1 MSNPVIHLLLCA
13 SLGIPLVVSAQTA
26 SALPAAADSNAAVA
40 PLQYRSV
47 FADALRAAEPAQA
60 PDQTWRQANRIVAG
74 DTTQEPD
81 ASAPVP
87 AKADSGTHMHPNG
100 KSQ

>member
-1 MSNPVIHLLLCA
+1 MPNPVIHLLLCA
-13 SLGIPLVVSAQTA
+13 SLCVPLLVSAQTA
-26 SALPAAADSNAAVA
+26 PVVPAAADANATVA

-47 FADALRAAEPAQA
+47 FADALPTAEPAQA
-60 PDQTWRQANRIVAG
+60 PDQTWRQANRIVVG

-81 ASAPVP
+81 ASAPAP